1 MKGNASQLFDF
12 DAKDQNNTGK
22 KDQIVLIPHQM
33 QWDQHDSI
41 RYQHNKPNGNKNPLV
56 YESNTIENTE

>member
-12 DAKDQNNTGK
+12 DSKVQSSAVKRDQP
-22 KDQIVLIPHQM
+22 VLIPHQM

-41 RYQHNKPNGNKNPLV
+41 RYHHKQNNAPNPLLG
-56 YESNTIENTE
+56 ESNIFSK

>member
-12 DAKDQNNTGK
+12 DSKIQSSGTK
-22 KDQIVLIPHQM
+22 KDQPALIPHQM

-41 RYQHNKPNGNKNPLV
+41 RYNHHKQNNTPIPLIA
-56 YESNTIENTE
+56 ESNIF

>member
-12 DAKDQNNTGK
+12 DANTQLTSAK
-22 KDQIVLIPHQM
+22 KNHPVLIPHQM

-41 RYQHNKPNGNKNPLV
+41 RYNHHKQNNMINPVLG
-56 YESNTIENTE
+56 ESNIIAKQ